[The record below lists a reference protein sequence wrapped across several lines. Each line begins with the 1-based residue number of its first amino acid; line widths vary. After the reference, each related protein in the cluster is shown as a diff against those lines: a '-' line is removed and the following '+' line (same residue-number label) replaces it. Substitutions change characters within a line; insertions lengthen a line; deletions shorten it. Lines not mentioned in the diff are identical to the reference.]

1 MNTSRYNRQI
11 ILPEVGVSG
20 QEKLLEAKVLLIGV
34 GGLGAAILP
43 YLVAAGVGEIGLI
56 DDDVIDE
63 SNLQRQVIYKNN
75 SVGKRKVAEAKTMAL
90 DLNPNVKINSFNEK
104 LNPKNA
110 ISLFENY
117 DIVVDATDNL
127 KTKYLINDAS
137 VVTQTPMVYGSVF
150 KFEGQVSVFNYQN
163 GPSYRCLFP
172 EQDSEVTNCNESGV
186 LGVAVGM
193 IGMLQANEVLKII
206 LGIGEVL
213 SGKLLVYNL
222 LTNEQQK
229 FEFSKSNVELL
240 DKEGFVTLY
249 KTEENLVAEITALDA
264 LEFKTD
270 LDVLFLDVRNF
281 EETPKLDLNNKRQI
295 PLDTLENESSGLDKN
310 ALIHVYCQ
318 SGIRSKKAVEI
329 LRKQGFKNAKSIIGG
344 AVALERIMNQ
354 TIAVC

>member
-11 ILPEVGVSG
+11 ILPEVGVAG
-20 QEKLLEAKVLLIGV
+20 QEKMLEAKVLLIGV
-34 GGLGAAILP
+34 GGLGTAILP

-56 DDDVIDE
+56 DDDIIDE

-75 SVGKRKVAEAKTMAL
+75 SIGKTKVAEAKTMAL
-90 DLNPNVKINSFNEK
+90 DLNPNVKINTFHEQ

-137 VVTQTPMVYGSVF
+137 VVTQTSMVYGSVF

-222 LTNEQQK
+222 LTNDQQK
-229 FEFSKSNVELL
+229 YSFSKSDLKVMSVLDFEEKYNNAIEEISAFEAFELANSP
-240 DKEGFVTLY
+240 EV
-249 KTEENLVAEITALDA
+249 V
-264 LEFKTD
+264 
-270 LDVLFLDVRNF
+270 FLDVRNI
-281 EETPKLDLNNKRQI
+281 EETPKINFPNSVQI
-295 PLDTLENESSGLDKN
+295 PLDSLENQLYQMDTN
-310 ALIHVYCQ
+310 QNIVVYCQ
-318 SGIRSKKAVEI
+318 SGIRSKKAVEMLI
-329 LRKQGFKNAKSIIGG
+329 KHDFKNVKSVIGG
-344 AVALERIMNQ
+344 A
-354 TIAVC
+354 IAIEKINKETVSVF